1 MSEPIRAVRGMNDI
15 LPDEAERW
23 EILEEKLR
31 EWLRSYGYRNVRT
44 PILEPTALF
53 RRAIGEVTDIVEKEM
68 YSFTDELN
76 GEALSLRPEATA
88 SVARAASEHSLLY
101 AGPQRL
107 YYIGPMYRHER
118 PQKGRYRQFHQVGA
132 EALGFPGPDI
142 DAEML
147 LMCAR
152 LWDDLGLAG
161 MRLEL
166 NCLGSAA
173 ERLVYRKALVAYL
186 QKHEG
191 DLDEDSRRRM
201 HSNPLRV
208 LDSKNPAMRE
218 LIERAPRLLDSLGE
232 ESLGHFEGVQAAL
245 KDAGRSFEI
254 NARLVRGL
262 DYYNLTVFEWVTDR
276 LGAQGTVCAGGRY
289 DGLFEQIGG
298 KPTPACGWAMGI
310 ERLVF
315 LIGDAGER
323 TVPDVYLV
331 NQGEQAARV
340 AIRIAEALRDAGLS
354 VVQHCGGGS
363 FKSQMKRAD
372 ASGAPVAVILG
383 DDEVRAGEAG
393 VKALREKR
401 EQERIPFQRLPEAI
415 SDLLLAGEGNRPSRD
430 AS

>member
-31 EWLRSYGYRNVRT
+31 DWLRSYGYRNVRT
-44 PILEPTALF
+44 PILESTALF
-53 RRAIGEVTDIVEKEM
+53 RRAIGEATDIVEKEM

-152 LWDDLGLAG
+152 LWDDLGLVG
-161 MRLEL
+161 VRLQL

-173 ERLVYRKALVAYL
+173 ERLVYRKALFEYL
-186 QKHEG
+186 QKHARE
-191 DLDEDSRRRM
+191 LDEDSRRRM

-208 LDSKNPAMRE
+208 LDSKKPGMRE
-218 LIERAPRLLDSLGE
+218 LVERAPRLLDSLGG
-232 ESLGHFEGVQAAL
+232 ESLRHFEGVQAAL

-254 NARLVRGL
+254 NTRLVRGL
-262 DYYNLTVFEWVTDR
+262 DYYNLTVFEWVTDQ

-315 LIGDAGER
+315 LLGDTGER
-323 TVPDVYLV
+323 SVPDVYLV

-401 EQERIPFQRLPEAI
+401 EQERVPFQRLSEAI
-415 SDLLLAGEGNRPSRD
+415 SDLLLAGADDGQSRN